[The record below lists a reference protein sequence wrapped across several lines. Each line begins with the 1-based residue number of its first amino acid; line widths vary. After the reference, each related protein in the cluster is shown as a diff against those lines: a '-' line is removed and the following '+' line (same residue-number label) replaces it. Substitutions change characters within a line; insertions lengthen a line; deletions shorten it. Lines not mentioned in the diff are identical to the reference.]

1 MSKSPKIKRYS
12 GSSKRNKP
20 GSALKKLKWV
30 GFLGGFLLLLFIG
43 YSVAAGINS
52 AFFKKPNP
60 EVPEP
65 PTTSEVST
73 VESEAAESS
82 AVVVVDVNRPL
93 KTLTVSLKD
102 ALSADGKDA
111 LLQKVKDSEYNSVL
125 IELKNKDGYILY
137 NSAIPEAIEWKS
149 VKEEITVEA
158 LSAFV
163 KELKAQDISAVA
175 EIYAFEDNTSQAP
188 NNTENTINFIMNG
201 ARWYDSDPAVGGK
214 RWLNPNKPA
223 AQKYIID
230 IAKEISG
237 MGFERLL
244 VKSAH
249 YPNLKGM
256 AAVVLDLDG
265 KTQPQVLTEF
275 AKNLATEVPTAQLV
289 FEASALTVALNTPP
303 YYANPAILGYSAV
316 IAEKNFD
323 VFTIDKEKITT
334 IISNDDTLLKTAAE
348 NGFST
353 IKR

>member
-65 PTTSEVST
+65 PVASDVST
-73 VESEAAESS
+73 PESEATESS
-82 AVVVVDVNRPL
+82 AVVVDVNRPL

-111 LLQKVKDSEYNSVL
+111 LLQKVKDGEYNSVL

-137 NSAIPEAIEWKS
+137 NSKVPEAIEWKS
-149 VKEEITVEA
+149 VKEETTIDA
-158 LSAFV
+158 LSALV
-163 KELKAQDISAVA
+163 KELKAQNLSAVA
-175 EIYAFEDNTSQAP
+175 EIYAFEDNASQAP

-201 ARWYDSDPAVGGK
+201 ARWYDGDPATGGK

-223 AQKYIID
+223 AQKYIIN

-237 MGFERLL
+237 MGFDRVLIR
-244 VKSAH
+244 SAH

-256 AAVVLDLDG
+256 AAAVLALEG

-303 YYANPAILGYSAV
+303 YYASPAVLGYSAV

-334 IISNDDTLLKTAAE
+334 IISSDDTLLKTAAE